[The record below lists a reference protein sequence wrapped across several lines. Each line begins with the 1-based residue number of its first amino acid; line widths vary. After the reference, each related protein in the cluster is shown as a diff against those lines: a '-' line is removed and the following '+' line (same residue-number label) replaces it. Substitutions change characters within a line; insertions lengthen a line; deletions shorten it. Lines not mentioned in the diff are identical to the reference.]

1 MRKMLVAMAKD
12 VRVLLIKLADR
23 LHNMRTIAS
32 LPEAKQRRIAQE
44 TLDIYAPLA
53 HRLGVQDVKWQL
65 EDLAFAVL
73 YPKRYV
79 EIEAMV
85 LQAAG
90 EREEYLDEGARSGPH
105 PARPA
110 PDQGRRARPAE
121 ALLVDLR
128 EDGRPRQGVRRD
140 QRPRRRARDRRLGQG
155 LLRRARLDPRALAA
169 GAGTLQGLRRDA
181 QVQPLPVVAHDGGG
195 AGGAA
200 RSSSRSVPPRCT
212 AGPSS
217 ASPRTSDTRSSAT
230 RPKISSGCSASSTG
244 SRTRPIPASS
254 CRA

>member
-32 LPEAKQRRIAQE
+32 LPEAKQRRIAEE

-53 HRLGVQDVKWQL
+53 HRLGVQEVKWQL

-85 LQAAG
+85 LNSG
-90 EREEYLDEGARSGPH
+90 EREEYLDEVLDA
-105 PARPA
+105 
-110 PDQGRRARPAE
+110 
-121 ALLVDLR
+121 V
-128 EDGRPRQGVRRD
+128 
-140 QRPRRRARDRRLGQG
+140 
-155 LLRRARLDPRALAA
+155 RARLDQLHITAEVNGRPKHYWSIYEKMVVRGKEFDEINDLVGVRVIVESVKDCYGALGSIHALWRPVQGRFKDYVAMPKFNLYQSLHTTVVGPEGRAVEFQIRTSRDAPPRRVRRGRGLRLQGKAPQPDRGPRVAPAHRRLAA
-169 GAGTLQGLRRDA
+169 GR
-181 QVQPLPVVAHDGGG
+181 
-195 AGGAA
+195 
-200 RSSSRSVPPRCT
+200 PP
-212 AGPSS
+212 
-217 ASPRTSDTRSSAT
+217 T
-230 RPKISSGCSASSTG
+230 RP
-244 SRTRPIPASS
+244 SS